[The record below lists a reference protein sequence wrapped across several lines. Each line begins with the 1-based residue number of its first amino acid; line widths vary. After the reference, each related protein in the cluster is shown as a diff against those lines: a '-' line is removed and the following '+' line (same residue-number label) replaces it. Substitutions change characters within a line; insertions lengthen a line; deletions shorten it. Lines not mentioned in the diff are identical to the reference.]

1 MAPHVHVGLH
11 DKIHVNLNITKHIM
25 KEHAV
30 LNGHVLAKNRQ
41 KYNYA
46 IKKDKMLPG
55 LGR

>member
-1 MAPHVHVGLH
+1 MAPHAHVGLH

-25 KEHAV
+25 KERAV
-30 LNGHVLAKNRQ
+30 LNGHLWAKNHQ

-46 IKKDKMLPG
+46 IRKDKMLPG

>member
-11 DKIHVNLNITKHIM
+11 DQIPVNLNITKHIM
-25 KEHAV
+25 KERAV
-30 LNGHVLAKNRQ
+30 LNGHLWAKNRQ

-46 IKKDKMLPG
+46 IRKDKMLAG